1 MSYATYRDM
10 PGLIS
15 RREPF
20 TGNSARA
27 RWTDSGVYEVISYDT
42 TIATYTP
49 GTGWN
54 IPDKHYSRTTSR
66 LQNIVRSVA

>member
-1 MSYATYRDM
+1 MNYATYRDM
-10 PGLIS
+10 PGLLS

-20 TGNSARA
+20 NGNSARA
-27 RWTDSGVYEVISYDT
+27 RWTDSGVYEVYSYRT

-54 IPDKHYSRTTSR
+54 IPEEYYSRTTSR
-66 LQNIVRSVA
+66 LQNLVRRIA

>member
-1 MSYATYRDM
+1 MSYAAYRDI
-10 PGLIS
+10 PGLLS
-15 RREPF
+15 LRREF

-27 RWTDSGVYEVISYDT
+27 RWTDSGVYEVRSYST
-42 TIATYTP
+42 VIATYSP
-49 GTGWN
+49 EDGWT